1 VLLGG
6 IFGATTLAALL
17 LMEAKGQL
25 AVIGAA
31 VILGASNG
39 MATLAFATGIGDR
52 YGTASYGT
60 IGALSALF
68 VTGARAAAPVS
79 AAALPLLLAADSL
92 DPALWAAAFASL
104 LAVVLGVA
112 SARAP
117 TCEPES
123 KAT

>member
-1 VLLGG
+1 
-6 IFGATTLAALL
+6 
-17 LMEAKGQL
+17 M
-25 AVIGAA
+25 
-31 VILGASNG
+31 LGASNG
-39 MATLAFATGIGDR
+39 MATLAFAPEIGDR
-52 YGTASYGT
+52 YGTASYGS
-60 IGALSALF
+60 IAAVSALF
-68 VTGARAAAPVS
+68 VTAARAAAPVS